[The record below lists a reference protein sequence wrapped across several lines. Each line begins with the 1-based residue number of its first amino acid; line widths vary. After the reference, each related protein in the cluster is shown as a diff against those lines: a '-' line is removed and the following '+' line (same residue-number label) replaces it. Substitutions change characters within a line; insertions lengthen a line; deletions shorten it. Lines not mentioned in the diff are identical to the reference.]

1 MKRIILVLLLIGF
14 LAVPAIG
21 AEQLPEAPAG
31 QLPEAPVEHPL
42 EMLDRIINVLFA
54 VLVIVAVIFI
64 ILGAFTLLTAQG
76 DEDKINKGRT
86 QILYALIAVVV
97 AIAARG
103 LVDWIRGVF

>member
-14 LAVPAIG
+14 LVVPVVGLATIEP
-21 AEQLPEAPAG
+21 APEVP
-31 QLPEAPVEHPL
+31 PL
-42 EMLDRIINVLFA
+42 DALDTIINVLFT